1 MKIIFLDIDGVLAT
15 NKEFAM
21 NRTKFQTKHPE
32 AKEIRIPYPFN
43 PGCVKIFNEILDETN
58 AIIVLSSD
66 WRFYWDLT
74 DLDKIFKFNG
84 VKKSPVSITSKMK
97 RKMSSELEDDRSFQ
111 IKTYVDEMLPDVWV
125 AIDDLNLKS
134 LGDNF
139 IRTKDSEGLKQ
150 SSIKEKIIKILN
162 NGNDITSNI

>member
-1 MKIIFLDIDGVLAT
+1 VKIIFLDIDGVLAT
-15 NKEFAM
+15 NKEFIM

-66 WRFYWDLT
+66 WRFYWDLN

-84 VKKSPVSITSKMK
+84 VKKSPVAITSKMK

-111 IKTYVDEMLPDVWV
+111 IKTYVDGE
-125 AIDDLNLKS
+125 LK
-134 LGDNF
+134 GDY
-139 IRTKDSEGLKQ
+139 IRYNRNVLCTHLYYENRNKCYR
-150 SSIKEKIIKILN
+150 IK
-162 NGNDITSNI
+162 

>member
-15 NKEFAM
+15 NKEFGM

-43 PGCVKIFNEILDETN
+43 SECVKIFNEILDNTN

-66 WRFYWDLT
+66 WRLYWDLT
-74 DLDKIFKFNG
+74 DLDRIFKFNG
-84 VKKSPVSITSKMK
+84 VNKSPVAITSKTK
-97 RKMSSELEDDRSFQ
+97 RKLSSESEDDRSFQ
-111 IKTYVDEMLPDVWV
+111 IKTYVDETLPDTWV
-125 AIDDLNLKS
+125 AIDDMKLSS

-139 IRTKDSEGLKQ
+139 VRTKDSEGLKQ
-150 SSIKEKIIKILN
+150 TGIKDKIIKILN
-162 NGNDITSNI
+162 NVYTEPNI

>member
-111 IKTYVDEMLPDVWV
+111 IKTYVDEMLPEIWV

-139 IRTKDSEGLKQ
+139 IRTKDSEGLKKTG
-150 SSIKEKIIKILN
+150 IK
-162 NGNDITSNI
+162 